1 MALDTEDLS
10 DSELDKSASN
20 PKESQGNHING
31 EAYDDDEEE
40 NIPNA
45 EDQVAEREE
54 KKPEASSSKNTE
66 DEPIQLN
73 EVIPKSLNL
82 GALNGLKIDIPIIPI
97 KVGDF

>member
-10 DSELDKSASN
+10 DSELDKSSSN

-31 EAYDDDEEE
+31 EAYDDDDEEE

-45 EDQVAEREE
+45 EDQIAESEE
-54 KKPEASSSKNTE
+54 KKPEASNSKNAE

-73 EVIPKSLNL
+73 GVIPKSLNL
-82 GALNGLKIDIPIIPI
+82 GALNGLKIDIPVIPV
-97 KVGDF
+97 KV

>member
-20 PKESQGNHING
+20 SKDSQGNHING

-40 NIPNA
+40 NITNA
-45 EDQVAEREE
+45 EDQVAESQES
-54 KKPEASSSKNTE
+54 KPETSTSKNTE

-73 EVIPKSLNL
+73 GVIPKSLNL
-82 GALNGLKIDIPIIPI
+82 GALNGLKIDIPVIPL
-97 KVGDF
+97 KV

>member
-31 EAYDDDEEE
+31 EAYDDDDEEE

-45 EDQVAEREE
+45 EDQVAESEE
-54 KKPEASSSKNTE
+54 KKPETSTSKNTE

-73 EVIPKSLNL
+73 GVIPKSLNL
-82 GALNGLKIDIPIIPI
+82 GALNGLKIDIAVIPV
-97 KVGDF
+97 KV